1 MLQGIFFFFHLVIS
15 FLIVV
20 VVLLQRSKGGGL
32 SGAFGGVGAGDAA
45 FGGVGVTTFLH
56 KATIYLA
63 IGFMV
68 TSLSLVYLTAIN
80 SSVDPSTGGGR
91 PAGAEVELPV
101 GNTPILPDEAAV
113 AGDDSTATGA
123 DSIVPDSVGEIVPVA
138 EDSAATSDDTTEGE
152 AGEGGQ

>member
-1 MLQGIFFFFHLVIS
+1 MYYLLFAIHLLIS

-32 SGAFGGVGAGDAA
+32 SGAFGGVGAGDAV

-68 TSLSLVYLTAIN
+68 TSLGLAYLTAMR
-80 SSVDPSTGGGR
+80 SEVVSPG
-91 PAGAEVELPV
+91 PAGAGAGQVVLPV
-101 GNTPILPDEAAV
+101 SSDPTMPEGT
-113 AGDDSTATGA
+113 AGSFA
-123 DSIVPDSVGEIVPVA
+123 DSVIVDDAIVPQGTGEIVPTPA
-138 EDSAATSDDTTEGE
+138 DTNATETTEGG
-152 AGEGGQ
+152 GEGGQDQ